1 MVNEKS
7 LANLKRGNKKNTGRK
22 VGSGGKTWAEIIRE
36 IGEQPSKVDPT
47 KTNKQLVIEQA
58 YTHAALGNAAI
69 LRELMQ
75 RSEPLTETSP
85 VTVNNI
91 IRVREIVNDGN
102 K

>member
-7 LANLKRGNKKNTGRK
+7 LANLKRGNRKNTGRK
-22 VGSGGKTWAEIIRE
+22 PGKTWADLIRE
-36 IGEQPSKVDPT
+36 IGEQPSRVDPT

-75 RSEPLTETSP
+75 RSEPLTETP
-85 VTVNNI
+85 PAVVVNNT
-91 IRVREIVNDGN
+91 IRVRDLVSDD
-102 K
+102 